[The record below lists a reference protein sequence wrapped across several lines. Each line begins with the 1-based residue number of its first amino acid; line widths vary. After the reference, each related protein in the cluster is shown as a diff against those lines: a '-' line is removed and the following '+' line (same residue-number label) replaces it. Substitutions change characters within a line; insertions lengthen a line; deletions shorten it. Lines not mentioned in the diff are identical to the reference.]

1 MFFSNIRIRIY
12 GKYIFTHLLVDM
24 GLIKRI
30 YYKSLTDE
38 ALIDLMKN
46 QETEAFSELYLRY
59 AHLVIGVCMKYLKNK
74 MLAED
79 ITMQV
84 FEKIQ
89 HKLKTHTISNFKS
102 WLYMVTKNECFIY
115 LRTVKSFNETADFAT
130 LSIEDEEED
139 AVLKDVKYELLEK
152 QLNDLKEDQR
162 DCLVRFYL
170 KNESYQ
176 QISDALNISIN
187 QVKSALQ
194 NGKRNLKINLEKHS
208 IFQETTNNED

>member
-79 ITMQV
+79 TTMQV

-89 HKLKTHTISNFKS
+89 HKLKTHTVSNFKS
-102 WLYMVTKNECFIY
+102 WLYMVTKNECFMLFRKKGISTSS
-115 LRTVKSFNETADFAT
+115 LEFTEVKDENSNDEQQLNEQK
-130 LSIEDEEED
+130 LSALEE
-139 AVLKDVKYELLEK
+139 VIPFLKDEQRSCIEL
-152 QLNDLKEDQR
+152 
-162 DCLVRFYL
+162 FYL
-170 KNESYQ
+170 KEMSYQ
-176 QISDALNISIN
+176 QICDELNLTMM
-187 QVKSALQ
+187 QVKSAIQ
-194 NGKRNLKINLEKHS
+194 NGKRNLKLRLE
-208 IFQETTNNED
+208 ERNEFK

>member
-1 MFFSNIRIRIY
+1 
-12 GKYIFTHLLVDM
+12 
-24 GLIKRI
+24 
-30 YYKSLTDE
+30 
-38 ALIDLMKN
+38 
-46 QETEAFSELYLRY
+46 
-59 AHLVIGVCMKYLKNK
+59 
-74 MLAED
+74 
-79 ITMQV
+79 
-84 FEKIQ
+84 
-89 HKLKTHTISNFKS
+89 
-102 WLYMVTKNECFIY
+102 MVTKNECFMY

>member
-1 MFFSNIRIRIY
+1 M
-12 GKYIFTHLLVDM
+12 
-24 GLIKRI
+24 
-30 YYKSLTDE
+30 
-38 ALIDLMKN
+38 
-46 QETEAFSELYLRY
+46 
-59 AHLVIGVCMKYLKNK
+59 
-74 MLAED
+74 
-79 ITMQV
+79 
-84 FEKIQ
+84 
-89 HKLKTHTISNFKS
+89 
-102 WLYMVTKNECFIY
+102 Y